1 MESLKSLY
9 EYRQMIFSLV
19 HKELRG
25 KYKASV
31 LGFAWT
37 FVNPLLQLAV
47 YTLVFST
54 ILRADIKD
62 YYIFLFVALVPWMFF
77 NSSIVGGSTS
87 VVDSGDMVKKIYFPR
102 EVLPIAY
109 VTSAFV
115 NMILVFIAVFGVLIV
130 SGYGVNLR
138 ALIYLPIIMIVEFI
152 LALGFAFIAAALDV
166 YFRDL
171 VYILSIVTMA
181 WQYVTP
187 VMYPAEW
194 VPENLMF
201 IWNLNPMTPIIM
213 AYRDILYYKRIPQL
227 HTLICATGVG
237 IVFLVLGY
245 VIFRK
250 LQKGFAEGL

>member
-19 HKELRG
+19 HKELKG

-37 FVNPLLQLAV
+37 FVNPLLHLAV

-194 VPENLMF
+194 VPEHLMF

-227 HTLICATGVG
+227 HTLIWATGVG

>member
-1 MESLKSLY
+1 MDSLKKLY
-9 EYRQMIFSLV
+9 KYRQMIFSLV

-109 VTSAFV
+109 VASAFV
-115 NMILVFIAVFGVLIV
+115 NMILVFISVFGVLIV
-130 SGYGVNLR
+130 SGYGINLK
-138 ALIYLPIIMIVEFI
+138 AIIYLPVIMIVEFI

-171 VYILSIVTMA
+171 VYILSIVIMA

-201 IWNLNPMTPIIM
+201 IWNLNPMTPIIT
-213 AYRDILYYKRIPQL
+213 AYRDILYYKRIPEL
-227 HTLICATGVG
+227 HTLVWATVVG
-237 IVFLVLGY
+237 IIFLVLGY
-245 VIFRK
+245 LIFRK
-250 LQKGFAEGL
+250 LQRGFAEGL